1 VVGKAS
7 CLLHW
12 NWIGEEERFVA
23 LFFSE
28 ALAYARE
35 NESEGDLESGEKGTD
50 DPGSVR

>member
-35 NESEGDLESGEKGTD
+35 NESGEKGTD